1 MSDESDE
8 LSLIRR
14 RKLQSIFRK
23 KKQQEI
29 AREAEEVQEQQRQQL
44 LLEIFMPDAT
54 TYLAALRQTKPHLAT
69 RIEDI
74 ALTLFLRRQLV
85 RRIPKIGV
93 LQVQR
98 RLEGVE
104 PKIMVK
110 RRGEDAI
117 SFYESVRKDLEEQG

>member
-1 MSDESDE
+1 MPNESDE

-14 RKLQSIFRK
+14 RKLQAILK
-23 KKQQEI
+23 EKKQQEA
-29 AREAEEVQEQQRQQL
+29 AREVEEEQEQRRQQL
-44 LLEIFMPDAT
+44 LREIFMPDAFS
-54 TYLAALRQTKPHLAT
+54 YLVELRQTKPHLAT

-74 ALTLFLRRQLV
+74 ALSLFLRRQLV
-85 RRIPKIGV
+85 RKIPKIGV

-117 SFYESVRKDLEEQG
+117 SFYESVRKDLEEQS

>member
-1 MSDESDE
+1 MSDDTDE

-14 RKLQSIFRK
+14 RKMQAILK
-23 KKQQEI
+23 EKKQL
-29 AREAEEVQEQQRQQL
+29 EAAKEVEEEQEQRRQL
-44 LLEIFMPDAT
+44 LLQEIFMPDAIS
-54 TYLAALRQTKPHLAT
+54 YLTELKQTKPHLAR

-74 ALTLFLRRQLV
+74 ALTLFLQRQLV
-85 RRIPKIGV
+85 RKIPKIGV

-110 RRGEDAI
+110 RRGEEAV

>member
-8 LSLIRR
+8 LSIIRR
-14 RKLQSIFRK
+14 RKLQAILK
-23 KKQQEI
+23 EKKQLEI
-29 AREAEEVQEQQRQQL
+29 AREAEEEQERKRQQL
-44 LLEIFMPDAT
+44 LQEIFMPDAT
-54 TYLAALRQTKPHLAT
+54 AYLAELKQTKPHLAT

-117 SFYESVRKDLEEQG
+117 SFYESVRKDLEEQD

>member
-1 MSDESDE
+1 MSKESDE
-8 LSLIRR
+8 LSIIRR
-14 RKLQSIFRK
+14 RKLQAILK
-23 KKQQEI
+23 EKKQQE
-29 AREAEEVQEQQRQQL
+29 AVREIEEEQQQKRQRLIQ
-44 LLEIFMPDAT
+44 EIFMPDAVS
-54 TYLAALRQTKPHLAT
+54 YLVELRQTKPHLAA

-74 ALTLFLRRQLV
+74 AITLFLRRQLV
-85 RRIPKIGV
+85 RKIPKIGV

-110 RRGEDAI
+110 RRGEEAI